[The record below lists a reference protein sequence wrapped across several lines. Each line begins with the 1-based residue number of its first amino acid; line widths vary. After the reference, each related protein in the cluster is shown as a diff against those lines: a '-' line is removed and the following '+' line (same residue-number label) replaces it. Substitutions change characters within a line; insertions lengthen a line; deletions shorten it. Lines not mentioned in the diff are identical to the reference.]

1 MASDD
6 KEVKLAREGQAGHD
20 ARLMSLESKL
30 KLIESNISAVDNLT
44 LASTQLSETVTKVQG
59 DITHITANLSDFK
72 SLISQLNQSQQRL
85 DEWRLLVQ
93 DHIGSLNETFSPAS
107 PSFESASAPSL
118 SLHNKADPTQ
128 DELKSATV
136 QASPSDS
143 SSNMWAAKS
152 DHLSLKFAATISHC
166 TVMF

>member
-30 KLIESNISAVDNLT
+30 KLIEGNISTVDNLT
-44 LASTQLSETVTKVQG
+44 IANTQLIEAVTKVQG
-59 DITHITANLSDFK
+59 DITHMSDNLSDFK
-72 SLISQLNQSQQRL
+72 ALISQINQSQQRL

-93 DHIGSLNETFSPAS
+93 DHIGSLNETSS
-107 PSFESASAPSL
+107 SSAPSV
-118 SLHNKADPTQ
+118 SLHKKADPTQ

-136 QASPSDS
+136 QASLSDS
-143 SSNMWAAKS
+143 SSNMWAAIVIEHSNTTTK
-152 DHLSLKFAATISHC
+152 LATVC
-166 TVMF
+166 F